1 MNNLG
6 NDQQNK
12 CSITPKKN
20 VVDERFEQ
28 NAGVKIH
35 NKQSYSGGSGF
46 YSIKPNAKCPNVNDN
61 MNQTGNGVS
70 KK

>member
-1 MNNLG
+1 MKNLG

-12 CSITPKKN
+12 CNIPIKKN

-61 MNQTGNGVS
+61 MNPPKTGS
-70 KK
+70 LK